1 MAAVLPPRSVIL
13 HTMMT
18 PDAWDRRYAEPR
30 LVWSAEPNRFLVDE
44 LAALPPG
51 RALDL
56 ACGEGRNAI
65 WLARREWDVTGVDF
79 SGVAVDK
86 ARRMA
91 DEAGVTARFVRA
103 DLAEYVPEPGSAD
116 LVALMYLQVP
126 EPLRT
131 VVLGRAAAALR
142 PGGTLLWVAHDL
154 RNLDGGHGGPQ
165 NPDVLSTPEGVA
177 AALGGL
183 EALRAEV
190 VRRPVPTDA
199 GEAVALD
206 TLVRAV
212 RPG

>member
-1 MAAVLPPRSVIL
+1 MI
-13 HTMMT
+13 T
-18 PDAWDRRYAEPR
+18 PDDWDRRYAEPR
-30 LVWSAEPNRFLVDE
+30 LVWSAEPNRFLVEE
-44 LAALPPG
+44 LAGLPPG

-65 WLARREWDVTGVDF
+65 WLARRGWEVTGVDF

-91 DEAGVTARFVRA
+91 AEAGVDARFDRA
-103 DLAEYVPEPGSAD
+103 DLAEHVPAPGSAD

-126 EPLRT
+126 EPLRAT
-131 VVLGRAAAALR
+131 VLGRAAAALR

-154 RNLDGGHGGPQ
+154 RNLDGGHGGPR

-177 AALGGL
+177 AALEGL
-183 EALRAEV
+183 DVLRAEV
-190 VRRPVPTDA
+190 VRRPVRTDA

-212 RPG
+212 RPD

>member
-1 MAAVLPPRSVIL
+1 MI
-13 HTMMT
+13 T
-18 PDAWDRRYAEPR
+18 PDDWDRRYAEPR
-30 LVWSAEPNRFLVDE
+30 LVWSAEPNRFLVEE
-44 LAALPPG
+44 LAGLPPG

-65 WLARREWDVTGVDF
+65 WLARRGWEVTGVDF
-79 SGVAVDK
+79 SGVAIEK
-86 ARRMA
+86 AGRMA
-91 DEAGVTARFVRA
+91 AEAGVEAHFVRA
-103 DLAEYVPEPGSAD
+103 DLAGYVPDPGSAD
-116 LVALMYLQVP
+116 LVAVMYLQVP

-131 VVLGRAAAALR
+131 TVLGRSAAALR

-154 RNLDGGHGGPQ
+154 RNLDDGHGGPR

-183 EALRAEV
+183 DVLKAEV
-190 VRRPVPTDA
+190 VRRPVRTDA

-212 RPG
+212 HPG

>member
-1 MAAVLPPRSVIL
+1 MI
-13 HTMMT
+13 T
-18 PDAWDRRYAEPR
+18 PDDWDRRYAEPR
-30 LVWSAEPNRFLVDE
+30 LVWSAEPNRFLVEE
-44 LAALPPG
+44 LAGVPPG

-65 WLARREWDVTGVDF
+65 WLARRGWEVTGVDF

-91 DEAGVTARFVRA
+91 AEAGVDARFDRA
-103 DLAEYVPEPGSAD
+103 DLAEHVPAPGSAD

-126 EPLRT
+126 EPLRAT
-131 VVLGRAAAALR
+131 VLGRAAAALR

-154 RNLDGGHGGPQ
+154 RNLDGGHGGPR

-177 AALGGL
+177 AALEGL
-183 EALRAEV
+183 DVLRAEV
-190 VRRPVPTDA
+190 VRRPVRTDA

-212 RPG
+212 RPD

>member
-1 MAAVLPPRSVIL
+1 MAAVVSARCGIL
-13 HTMMT
+13 HPVMT
-18 PDAWDRRYAEPR
+18 PDDWDRRYAAPR
-30 LVWSAEPNRFLVDE
+30 LVWSAEPNRFLVEE
-44 LAALPPG
+44 LGGLPPG

-56 ACGEGRNAI
+56 ACGEGRNAV
-65 WLARREWDVTGVDF
+65 WLARRGWDVTGVDF
-79 SGVAVDK
+79 SGVAIGK

-91 DEAGVTARFVRA
+91 DEAGVAARFVRA
-103 DLAEYVPEPGSAD
+103 DLADHVPEPGSAD

-131 VVLGRAAAALR
+131 AVLGRAAAALR
-142 PGGTLLWVAHDL
+142 PGGTLLWVAHD
-154 RNLDGGHGGPQ
+154 RTNLDGGHGGPRD
-165 NPDVLSTPEGVA
+165 PDVLSTPAGVA

-183 EALRAEV
+183 EVLRAEV
-190 VRRPVPTDA
+190 VRRPVATDG

>member
-1 MAAVLPPRSVIL
+1 MI
-13 HTMMT
+13 T
-18 PDAWDRRYAEPR
+18 PDDWDRRYAEPR
-30 LVWSAEPNRFLVDE
+30 LVWSAEPNRFLVEE
-44 LAALPPG
+44 LAGLPPG

-65 WLARREWDVTGVDF
+65 WLARRGWEVTGVDF

-86 ARRMA
+86 ARRMGV
-91 DEAGVTARFVRA
+91 EAGVDARFDRA
-103 DLAEYVPEPGSAD
+103 DLAEHVPAPGSAD

-126 EPLRT
+126 EPLRAT
-131 VVLGRAAAALR
+131 VLGRAAAALR

-154 RNLDGGHGGPQ
+154 RNLDGGHGGPR

-177 AALGGL
+177 AALEGL
-183 EALRAEV
+183 DVLRAEV
-190 VRRPVPTDA
+190 VRRPVRTDA

-212 RPG
+212 RPD